1 MDDLI
6 YKINL
11 ILKNYDSII
20 KKIAEDENC
29 IAPER
34 FKECGKEVSDLN
46 KITEFAKQ
54 YNILSKDIEDSQYF
68 CSKSDAILE
77 EFY

>member
-20 KKIAEDENC
+20 EKIAEDGNC
-29 IAPER
+29 IAPGR

-68 CSKSDAILE
+68 YSKSDAILE